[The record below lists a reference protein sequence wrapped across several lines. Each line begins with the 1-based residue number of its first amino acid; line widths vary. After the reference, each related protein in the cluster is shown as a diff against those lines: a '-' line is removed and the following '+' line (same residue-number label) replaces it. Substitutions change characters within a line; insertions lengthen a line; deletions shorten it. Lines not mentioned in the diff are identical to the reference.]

1 VELAYER
8 MFRCSD
14 HMGFPCD
21 LFRHFDQS
29 KIKFFSLTYN
39 ENVSSKPLL
48 FSYRRRMACSLFHSC
63 QIVSM
68 TLVAAFAFPL
78 RTTST
83 TSRGLC
89 CQFERND
96 LTTVI
101 PMGRTCCYG
110 KQDDDVTIAE
120 NKDLRLLD
128 HYFLNSCCCSNRR
141 QTLRTVLK
149 GMFVG
154 LEGLSSLSGPSIAA
168 VTDETDTFGDNWWS
182 SGIPTTSTGKPNQEI
197 RVKSS
202 SPPPLPSDEIVI
214 QVSNRDLQ
222 TPEGLG
228 LELGEAEFRTNRR
241 VYVKSVRSG
250 SIADRLGIRK
260 DWIVVSINGNVRYLL
275 GGYSY

>member
-1 VELAYER
+1 
-8 MFRCSD
+8 
-14 HMGFPCD
+14 
-21 LFRHFDQS
+21 
-29 KIKFFSLTYN
+29 
-39 ENVSSKPLL
+39 
-48 FSYRRRMACSLFHSC
+48 
-63 QIVSM
+63 
-68 TLVAAFAFPL
+68 
-78 RTTST
+78 
-83 TSRGLC
+83 
-89 CQFERND
+89 
-96 LTTVI
+96 
-101 PMGRTCCYG
+101 
-110 KQDDDVTIAE
+110 
-120 NKDLRLLD
+120 
-128 HYFLNSCCCSNRR
+128 
-141 QTLRTVLK
+141 
-149 GMFVG
+149 MFVG

-182 SGIPTTSTGKPNQEI
+182 SGIPTTSAGKPNQEI